1 MRLHLDTNI
10 LVFLICDNTS
20 LSRDVLECIFDYS
33 STLYTSVVCV
43 HELIHLF
50 QIGKISARN
59 ENGKTLRPEDIID
72 TLESMSIR
80 RVPVN
85 DKHLQ
90 TFSTLPFIRDHRDP
104 FDRMI
109 IAQAI
114 SDKATLVSSDLKFQ
128 WYSKYGLHTILNER

>member
-20 LSRDVLECIFDYS
+20 LSKDVLEYIFDYS
-33 STLYTSVVCV
+33 NTLYTSVVCV

-59 ENGKTLRPEDIID
+59 EKGKTLRAEDIVE
-72 TLESMSIR
+72 TLEKMSIN
-80 RVPVN
+80 RVTVN
-85 DKHLQ
+85 DRHLQ
-90 TFSTLPFIRDHRDP
+90 AYSALPFVRDHRDP

-128 WYSKYGLHTILNER
+128 WYSKFGLNVILNER